1 MLNKPVFLLIFALF
15 FNQIFSQNKVDSTYV
30 RFTNQ
35 KIIIDGIDDEI
46 DWEKA
51 ELKSDFWQWF
61 PTDSIKALKQ
71 TEIKFLY
78 DSNNIY
84 AFIKCYE
91 NKDETIISSLRRDM
105 GRFSDF
111 FLFLPG
117 SFPRFF
123 LQKPPR
129 NSPEHPP
136 K

>member
-1 MLNKPVFLLIFALF
+1 MFSDLIKMLNKPVFLLIFALF
-15 FNQIFSQNKVDSTYV
+15 FNQIFSQKKADSTYV

-84 AFIKCYE
+84 AFISY
-91 NKDETIISSLRRDM
+91 RQ
-105 GRFSDF
+105 
-111 FLFLPG
+111 LFK
-117 SFPRFF
+117 F
-123 LQKPPR
+123 
-129 NSPEHPP
+129 
-136 K
+136 

>member
-1 MLNKPVFLLIFALF
+1 MLNKAVFLLIFSLF
-15 FNQIFSQNKVDSTYV
+15 FNQIFSQKKVDSTFV

-35 KIIIDGIDDEI
+35 KIVIDGIDDET

-78 DSNNIY
+78 DLNNIY

-91 NKDETIISSLRRDM
+91 SEDESIISSLRRDM

-111 FLFLPG
+111 F
-117 SFPRFF
+117 SIYI
-123 LQKPPR
+123 
-129 NSPEHPP
+129 
-136 K
+136 